1 MKKKQTVKTATRTNF
16 LTHEALITQGESLT
30 VQGWVAVAEEARK
43 FGSVAEYAK
52 ISAKNSTQHTAN
64 TIRQYA
70 SFVIAGIKK
79 YGSADKMLVAYDAV
93 YTYRSISD
101 LRKFLAGS
109 GQRKTGGKKRKS
121 SKTALT
127 KRSAR
132 KAWDSAKSFDE
143 FWELVT
149 K

>member
-1 MKKKQTVKTATRTNF
+1 MNKKQSVKTATRTNF

-52 ISAKNSTQHTAN
+52 VSAKNSTQHTAN

-70 SFVIAGIKK
+70 SFVIAGIKR

-93 YTYRSISD
+93 YSYRSISD

-109 GQRKTGGKKRKS
+109 GQRNKGAKRFSANKVAKTLKAKYSAEQLKAI
-121 SKTALT
+121 KAL
-127 KRSAR
+127 
-132 KAWDSAKSFDE
+132 
-143 FWELVT
+143 L
-149 K
+149 